1 MIRADQALDEILLVV
16 IDEEE
21 PQEVL
26 RLNAEALIEKF
37 KADTSAFHQALANT
51 GDIVAN
57 ELAKLRDALD
67 REIER
72 RVDDVAD
79 NVCDLLE
86 HLSAYLR
93 AAAGTSPELAN
104 KVDANLA
111 GDTASKEAERRHAK
125 IAEGAYHAFEGWV
138 IFMFELV
145 VLLGFHRLLVRF
157 GRWSHA

>member
-1 MIRADQALDEILLVV
+1 LDEILLIV
-16 IDEEE
+16 IGEEE

-26 RLNAEALIEKF
+26 RLNAEALIGKF
-37 KADTSAFHQALANT
+37 KADTSASHQPLANAD
-51 GDIVAN
+51 DIVAN

-86 HLSAYLR
+86 HLSGYLR
-93 AAAGTSPELAN
+93 AEAGTSPELAN
-104 KVDANLA
+104 KMDANLA

-125 IAEGAYHAFEGWV
+125 IAEAAYHSA
-138 IFMFELV
+138 ELRHFKPGHDIEDW
-145 VLLGFHRLLVRF
+145 LAAESDLGLR
-157 GRWSHA
+157 

>member
-16 IDEEE
+16 IDGEE

-79 NVCDLLE
+79 NVCDLAVERSLCTSL
-86 HLSAYLR
+86 LS
-93 AAAGTSPELAN
+93 
-104 KVDANLA
+104 V
-111 GDTASKEAERRHAK
+111 
-125 IAEGAYHAFEGWV
+125 
-138 IFMFELV
+138 
-145 VLLGFHRLLVRF
+145 
-157 GRWSHA
+157 

>member
-1 MIRADQALDEILLVV
+1 MIMAEQALDEILLVV

-37 KADTSAFHQALANT
+37 KADTSGFHQAFANSE
-51 GDIVAN
+51 DIVAN

-86 HLSAYLR
+86 HLSDYLH
-93 AAAGTSPELAN
+93 AEAGTSPELAN
-104 KVDANLA
+104 KVDA
-111 GDTASKEAERRHAK
+111 K
-125 IAEGAYHAFEGWV
+125 
-138 IFMFELV
+138 
-145 VLLGFHRLLVRF
+145 
-157 GRWSHA
+157 

>member
-1 MIRADQALDEILLVV
+1 MIRAEQALDEILLVV

-37 KADTSAFHQALANT
+37 KADTSAYHQALVNT
-51 GDIVAN
+51 DDIVAN

-72 RVDDVAD
+72 RVDDIAD

-86 HLSAYLR
+86 HLSDYLR
-93 AAAGTSPELAN
+93 AEASTSPELAN

-111 GDTASKEAERRHAK
+111 GATASKESERHAK
-125 IAEGAYHAFEGWV
+125 IAEAAYHRAELRHFEPGHDLEDWLAAES
-138 IFMFELV
+138 ELG
-145 VLLGFHRLLVRF
+145 LR
-157 GRWSHA
+157 

>member
-37 KADTSAFHQALANT
+37 KADTSASYQALANT
-51 GDIVAN
+51 DVFVAN

-86 HLSAYLR
+86 HLSDYLR
-93 AAAGTSPELAN
+93 AAAGTSPEMAN

-125 IAEGAYHAFEGWV
+125 IAEAAYHRAELRHFEPGHDLEDWLAA
-138 IFMFELV
+138 ESDL
-145 VLLGFHRLLVRF
+145 RLR
-157 GRWSHA
+157 